1 MGSVHAWE
9 TDGFRMFAAFLDK
22 ALVRVIWHSELSK
35 AVETLL
41 GLPSEVAEQS
51 SSESKPARSSGLDW
65 QRSH

>member
-1 MGSVHAWE
+1 
-9 TDGFRMFAAFLDK
+9 MFAAFLDK

-51 SSESKPARSSGLDW
+51 SLESKPARSSGLDW